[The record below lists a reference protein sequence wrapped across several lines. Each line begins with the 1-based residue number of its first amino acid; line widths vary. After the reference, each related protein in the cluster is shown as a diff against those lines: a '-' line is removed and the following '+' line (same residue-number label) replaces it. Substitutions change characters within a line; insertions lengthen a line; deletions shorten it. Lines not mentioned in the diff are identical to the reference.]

1 MDSMALEAFQSTRAR
16 LRGSSGDI
24 LIETGDA
31 ESGDAGR
38 LTLSV
43 GSSTGIGGD
52 ISVTAGASADS
63 ARGGG
68 ICVTSGAAAESTSG
82 PITLR
87 TPDGGEGGSSGDVL
101 VTTGRVS
108 VSSRDNFVRKHT
120 WVLALVKQSPAR
132 RQRRHKWSVRE
143 PHPGNWSC

>member
-1 MDSMALEAFQSTRAR
+1 MSLKTASDGLDGSGSISIHTGAST
-16 LRGSSGDI
+16 GSSGDI

-63 ARGGG
+63 ARGGA
-68 ICVTSGAAAESTSG
+68 SA
-82 PITLR
+82 
-87 TPDGGEGGSSGDVL
+87 
-101 VTTGRVS
+101 
-108 VSSRDNFVRKHT
+108 
-120 WVLALVKQSPAR
+120 
-132 RQRRHKWSVRE
+132 
-143 PHPGNWSC
+143 